1 MTRLGI
7 IEDNLDYRRE
17 LVFHLRRAGFEIVL
31 ESDGHNIDQQV
42 AQHPADLL
50 ILDLGLPDEDG
61 LSIARRLRAQTPQL
75 GIVILTARGALDD
88 RLLGLEQGAD
98 AYLVKPVDFRELVA
112 VLDSVQRRLTAHA
125 EAPAASWCC
134 QPHTLTLIDPEGRCF
149 SLTASEAAVLA
160 VLAQQAP
167 EIASRESLA
176 HALGHDEQDY
186 DYRRLE
192 LTISRLRRKIQPD
205 ATQAPLIRAAR
216 GRGYLFAAAI
226 RVE

>member
-31 ESDGHNIDQQV
+31 ESDGHNVDQQV

-88 RLLGLEQGAD
+88 KLLGLEQGAD
-98 AYLVKPVDFRELVA
+98 AYLVKPVDFRELAA

-125 EAPAASWCC
+125 EAASPGWCY
-134 QPHTLTLIDPEGRCF
+134 QPHTLTLIDPEGRHL
-149 SLTASEAAVLA
+149 SLTPNEAAVLA
-160 VLAQQAP
+160 VLVQQAP

-176 HALGHDEQDY
+176 HALGHDERDY

-192 LTISRLRRKIQPD
+192 LTISRLRRKIQTD

-216 GRGYLFAAAI
+216 SRGYLFAAAI